1 MGEAVR
7 HSFSKS
13 AKTYACFSS
22 VQDCIIKRLLAPLAP
37 GFYAR
42 VLDLGCG
49 SGNVLRAL
57 PDLGLRVGEFV
68 GLDISASM
76 LAMHPTTSL
85 VAQSVRLE
93 CADFE
98 KADFAPSTLVI
109 GASSLQ
115 WAQGLA
121 RLCQRLAQRCQR
133 VALAIH
139 TSASLQ
145 ELHAFLNTRSPLRG
159 AKEVQDILKQSFK
172 GFKQTMWVETFKQ
185 EFNDRE
191 SFLQQLKL
199 SGLLGGGG
207 LPYHKA
213 KALKH
218 HAPYSTLSYEAI
230 FFIGELV

>member
-1 MGEAVR
+1 ML
-7 HSFSKS
+7 HSFSKR
-13 AKTYACFSS
+13 AKTYAEFSS
-22 VQDCIIKRLLAPLAP
+22 VQGRIVRHLLAPLSP

-49 SGNVLRAL
+49 SGNVLKAL
-57 PDLGLRVGEFV
+57 PALGLKVGAFV
-68 GLDISASM
+68 GLDISSQM
-76 LAMHPTTSL
+76 LALHPTTSPN
-85 VAQSVRLE
+85 AQSVRLE
-93 CADFE
+93 CGDFE
-98 KADFAPSTLVI
+98 STELMPSDLAI

-115 WAQGLA
+115 WAQDLAKLCQQLA
-121 RLCQRLAQRCQR
+121 RCCRR
-133 VALAIH
+133 VALALH
-139 TSASLQ
+139 TSASLH

-191 SFLQQLKL
+191 SFLQQLKG
-199 SGLLGGGG
+199 SGLLGGGA
-207 LPYHKA
+207 LPFGKA

-218 HAPYSTLSYEAI
+218 HAPYSTLSYEAL